1 MWPFAN
7 GKYRPVPGSIP
18 GTELDLR
25 GVKVTM
31 TPLCLDD
38 FVAIEAEFRDFD
50 KQPMGKQMLVT
61 AKAAHRSLLANQPEI
76 TLADVQRL
84 IDVRNMHQVMR
95 TLMAINE
102 LSETKPG
109 EPRPASP

>member
-18 GTELDLR
+18 GTELELR
-25 GVKVTM
+25 GVKVVM

-38 FVAIEAEFRDFD
+38 FVAIESDFRDFD
-50 KQPMGKQMLVT
+50 KQPMGRQMLIT
-61 AKAAHRSLLANQPEI
+61 AKAAHRSMLANQPEI

-84 IDVRNMHQVMR
+84 IDVRNMNQVMR

-102 LSETKPG
+102 LSETQPG
-109 EPRPASP
+109 EPLPVSP